1 MMNLFFLKLLGL
13 FVLQFGGGDVDTSSA
28 ETAVDEDEAKAKAI
42 RSVLYKTEGGAAGA
56 ELTADQTKKRDTL
69 LGN

>member
-1 MMNLFFLKLLGL
+1 MMNFFISRLLRSC
-13 FVLQFGGGDVDTSSA
+13 VLQFGGGDVDTSSA

>member
-1 MMNLFFLKLLGL
+1 MMNFFISKLLRSC
-13 FVLQFGGGDVDTSSA
+13 VLQFGGGDVDTSSSEA
-28 ETAVDEDEAKAKAI
+28 AVDEDEAKAKAI

-56 ELTADQTKKRDTL
+56 ELTAEQTKKRDTL